1 MTEQKKTR
9 RQLLEDFVA
18 KKPDDAFS
26 RYGLAM
32 EFVSEANDADA
43 VREFRELF
51 AVAPKYVPAYHQAG
65 QAFLRLNRM
74 VEAREVLRQ
83 GIDMAM
89 KQGDQHAA
97 AEMEELLAGLG

>member
-1 MTEQKKTR
+1 MT
-9 RQLLEDFVA
+9 A
-18 KKPDDAFS
+18 KSRKQQIQEMLAEEPTDAFL

-65 QAFLRLNRM
+65 QAFHRLNRT